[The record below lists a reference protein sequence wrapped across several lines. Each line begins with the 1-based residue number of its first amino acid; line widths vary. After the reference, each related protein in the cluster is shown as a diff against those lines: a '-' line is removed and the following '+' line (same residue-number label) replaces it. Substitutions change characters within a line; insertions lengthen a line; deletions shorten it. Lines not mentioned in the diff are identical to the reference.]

1 MPGLFDNIQLPEE
14 DKDKTA
20 EIPKDEEDTTTVAA
34 DTSKQDAKDKNAD
47 DSNADKDKPDP
58 TKADDKNSDGSD
70 KSVETAPD
78 PNKDKEE
85 DKDKDKAPPFHEH
98 PDWIKREQQLKEKE
112 LEVAKLQGQI
122 EVLEKKSTP
131 EAERE
136 TKKVERQ
143 RAAVVAEQKVIEKIN
158 SGWKPKDVLEQQRV
172 YSEFFEEELDA
183 RAKEKDEE
191 KQKQTKEFNETR
203 DRIAAEVATIYKD
216 SGVATD
222 AEKKL
227 AEDLALKWANE
238 GTANWS
244 TKTLQLAIEHL
255 KLEGKIGK
263 VSPPTPVPVK
273 DDNKDKDNKDDV
285 NRKIAKSNSK
295 QGDPANGAK
304 KSYKNLV
311 KKSLDDIVLEQSEA
325 LG

>member
-20 EIPKDEEDTTTVAA
+20 EIPNEDEDPSKVDAPDSTKQAA
-34 DTSKQDAKDKNAD
+34 DDKNAD
-47 DSNADKDKPDP
+47 NPNTDKDKPDP
-58 TKADDKNSDGSD
+58 TKADDKDNQSSDQPVVAAD
-70 KSVETAPD
+70 A
-78 PNKDKEE
+78 
-85 DKDKDKAPPFHEH
+85 DKDKDKAPGKDTPFHEH
-98 PDWIKREQQLKEKE
+98 PDWIKREQALKEKE

-122 EVLEKKSTP
+122 EVLEKKATP

-143 RAAVVAEQKVIEKIN
+143 RAAVVAEQKVVEKIN
-158 SGWKPKDVLEQQRV
+158 AGWKPKDVLEQQRV

-183 RAKEKDEE
+183 RSQAKLEEQE
-191 KQKQTKEFNETR
+191 KQQKEFNDTR

-216 SGVATD
+216 SGVSSD
-222 AEKKL
+222 ADKKQ
-227 AEDLALKWANE
+227 AEELALKWAKD

-263 VSPPTPVPVK
+263 PATPAPVPVK
-273 DDNKDKDNKDDV
+273 DDKDKDKDNKDDV
-285 NRKIAKSNSK
+285 NKKLARNKNKEN
-295 QGDPANGAK
+295 DPTNGAK

-311 KKSLDDIVLEQSEA
+311 KKSLDDIVSEQQEA